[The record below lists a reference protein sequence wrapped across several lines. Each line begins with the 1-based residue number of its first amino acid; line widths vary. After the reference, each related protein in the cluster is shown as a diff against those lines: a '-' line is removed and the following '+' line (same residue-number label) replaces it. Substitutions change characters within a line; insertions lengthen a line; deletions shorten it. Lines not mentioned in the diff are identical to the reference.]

1 MNLFSFLGDMLH
13 LGSMLILLFKIKNDK
28 SCAGVSLKSQIL
40 FTIVFTTRYLD
51 LFTNYISL
59 YITFMK
65 MTYIAVSYYT
75 LHLIGRKYK
84 FTYDKDHDTFKIIYL
99 IAPSAILALIT
110 YDKMTIGIY
119 STILEILWTFSI
131 YLESIAI
138 LPQLILLQRTG
149 EVEALTS
156 NYIVLLG
163 GYRAFYL
170 FNWIYRILFYNWSG
184 KIEMLSGLLQTVL
197 YADFFYY
204 YAKSRMYGKKL
215 VLPQ

>member
-40 FTIVFTTRYLD
+40 FTIVFTARYLD
-51 LFTNYISL
+51 LFTNYVSL

-65 MTYIAVSYYT
+65 ITYIAVSYYT
-75 LHLIGRKYK
+75 LHLIARKFK
-84 FTYDKDHDTFKIIYL
+84 FTYDKDHDTFKIVYL
-99 IAPSAILALIT
+99 IAPCAILSLIT
-110 YDKMTIGIY
+110 YDRTTIGIY

-149 EVEALTS
+149 EVETLTS

-170 FNWIYRILFYNWSG
+170 FNWVYRIIFYNWSG